1 MVTEYQIRKI
11 NNTDDRWVKR
21 VLIKKVIAEYTQQVK
36 QLEQGMIEDGEAF
49 KRLLRIEQVRAFER
63 RITEF
68 CKTEDAV
75 EAITAEIE

>member
-21 VLIKKVIAEYTQQVK
+21 VLIKKVIAEFNQQVK

-68 CKTEDAV
+68 CKMEDAV
-75 EAITAEIE
+75 EAIKAEAE